1 MNNILDVKGLTV
13 SFYLADAIVRAVRGV
28 SFSVK
33 EGETLGLVG
42 ESGCGKSVSAF
53 SILRL
58 VSGKT
63 GGEIIYKGRDLL
75 SLSEAEMRKI
85 RGGEISMIFQ
95 EPMISLNPVLT
106 VGFQVSEP
114 FITHLGLSKKEAF
127 ERSVEMLRLVGI
139 GDPEKRCKSYPHEFS
154 GGMRQR
160 VMIAMALAASPSLL
174 IADEPTTALDV
185 TIQAQILELLVE
197 LQRERE
203 MSMLLITHDL
213 GVVSNIA
220 DNIAIMYAGEIV
232 EYGAASDIMGAPSHP
247 YTVGLLEA
255 MPRID
260 KTRDRLAAIPGT
272 VPSPA
277 SLPQGCAFYPRC
289 GIASDECKNAAV
301 PLQELANGRKIRCI
315 KFNR

>member
-1 MNNILDVKGLTV
+1 MLNVNDLTV
-13 SFYLADAIVRAVRGV
+13 SFHLADATVRAVRGV
-28 SFSVK
+28 SFSIK

-58 VSGKT
+58 TPGET
-63 GGEIIYKGRDLL
+63 GGEIIYNGRDLL
-75 SLSEAEMRKI
+75 SLSETEMRKI
-85 RGGEISMIFQ
+85 RGSEISMIFQ

-114 FITHLGLSKKEAF
+114 FITHLGLSKKEAL
-127 ERSVEMLRLVGI
+127 ERSAEMLRLVGI
-139 GDPEKRCKSYPHEFS
+139 SDPEKRCRSYPHEFS

-185 TIQAQILELLVE
+185 TIQAQILELLAE
-197 LQRERE
+197 LQRERK

-220 DNIAIMYAGEIV
+220 DDIAIMYAGEIV
-232 EYGAASDIMGAPSHP
+232 EYGPASDIMSAPSHP
-247 YTVGLLEA
+247 YTIGLLEA

-260 KTRDRLAAIPGT
+260 RASDRLTAIPGS
-272 VPSPA
+272 VPSPV

-289 GIASDECKNAAV
+289 GMASDECKAASV
-301 PLQELANGRKIRCI
+301 PLQELSDGRKTRCL

>member
-1 MNNILDVKGLTV
+1 MDGILNVKNLTV
-13 SFYLADAIVRAVRGV
+13 SFHLADVMVRAVRGV
-28 SFSVK
+28 SFSIK

-58 VSGKT
+58 ASGET
-63 GGEIIYKGRDLL
+63 GGEIIYRGRDLL
-75 SLSEAEMRKI
+75 SLSEAEMRNI
-85 RGGEISMIFQ
+85 RGSEISMIFQ

-114 FITHLGLSKKEAF
+114 FIMHLGLSKKEAL
-127 ERSVEMLRLVGI
+127 ERSVEMLHLVGI
-139 GDPEKRCKSYPHEFS
+139 SDPEKRCKSYPHEFS

-185 TIQAQILELLVE
+185 TIQAQILELLTG
-197 LQRERE
+197 LQRERK

-213 GVVSNIA
+213 GVVSNVA
-220 DNIAIMYAGEIV
+220 DDIAIMYAGEIV
-232 EYGAASDIMGAPSHP
+232 EYGTASDVMNAPIHP
-247 YTVGLLEA
+247 YTIGLLEA

-260 KTRDRLAAIPGT
+260 KASGRLTAIPGN

-277 SLPQGCAFYPRC
+277 SLPQGCAFHPRC
-289 GIASDECKNAAV
+289 GIASDECKDAAV
-301 PLQELANGRKIRCI
+301 PLQELPDGRKIRCL
-315 KFNR
+315 KLR